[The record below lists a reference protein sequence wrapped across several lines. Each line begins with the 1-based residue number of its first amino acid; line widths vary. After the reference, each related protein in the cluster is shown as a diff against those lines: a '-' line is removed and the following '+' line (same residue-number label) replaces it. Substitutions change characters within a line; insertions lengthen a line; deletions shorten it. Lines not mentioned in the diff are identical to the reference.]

1 MISFE
6 NKNRILLCGL
16 TDAIV
21 MIILILTLI
30 LFDDPGDF
38 TKLFTTHL
46 GYFVF
51 GMLPLALLAG
61 WRGMK
66 DATKIMN
73 GNQVFIH
80 VPFEGFLWG
89 FITMFMIWF
98 ASYLGEVFAAG
109 GHFDAVVNQPT
120 NLRAWLDVLMMVIP
134 FSLVAGVIGA
144 FIATLIHLLNKFLIA
159 VEFSD

>member
-6 NKNRILLCGL
+6 NKNRIWLCGIA
-16 TDAIV
+16 DAIG
-21 MIILILTLI
+21 MIILILTPI
-30 LFDDPGDF
+30 LFDNPGDL
-38 TKLFTTHL
+38 TKLFTTYS

-51 GMLPLALLAG
+51 GILPLALLAC

-73 GNQVFIH
+73 GNHVFIH

-109 GHFDAVVNQPT
+109 GNFDEVISQPT
-120 NLRAWLDVLMMVIP
+120 NIRAWLNVLMMVIP

-159 VEFSD
+159 VEFSG

>member
-1 MISFE
+1 MASLI
-6 NKNRILLCGL
+6 NKNRIWLCGIA
-16 TDAIV
+16 DAIG
-21 MIILILTLI
+21 MIILILTPI
-30 LFDDPGDF
+30 LFGAPGNF

-46 GYFVF
+46 SYFVF
-51 GMLPLALLAG
+51 GILPLALLAC

-73 GNQVFIH
+73 DNHVFIH

-109 GHFDAVVNQPT
+109 GNFDAVVRQPT
-120 NLRAWLDVLMMVIP
+120 NIRAWLNVLMMVIP
-134 FSLVAGVIGA
+134 FSLIAGVIGA
-144 FIATLIHLLNKFLIA
+144 FIATLIHLLNKFLISL
-159 VEFSD
+159 EFSN